1 MRNIP
6 SIISQCYKIAILFC
20 AIVLFYGCGSGS
32 KEAIDYTGF
41 TLIGPDGGTVYS
53 NDGKASANIPAGAVA
68 NKTAFIIK
76 PASSVPEGNIWAP
89 YDFLPDDIHFL
100 NPVTIS
106 ISYEESTLPSGLIE
120 SDLRLGKMFNNIWD
134 QIKESKVDIQGDIV
148 SYEVSHFSSYNLV
161 NTGKVPTGVKA
172 FPVNSLSMNNKLTRG
187 ITIRWKPVIGATS
200 YNIYWSTTPGVS
212 KTSATPIYNV
222 ASPYTHEDLTFG
234 KEYYYIVT
242 AVKNNA
248 EEEVSLETSALPGS
262 DYISG
267 GRDHAAVLKSDG
279 TVWTWGDNQYGQ
291 LGDGT
296 LTDRTTPVQ
305 VQGLTDVIAVAA
317 GRTMTMALKSDGTVW
332 TWGVNSSGEL
342 GDGSNVNRALPG
354 QVVGLTDIV
363 AIAAGWSTCVALKSD
378 GTVWTWGDNA
388 HGTVGDGTTEKRSLP
403 VQVVGLT
410 EIVAISAKRVHVLA
424 LKSDGTVWAW
434 GHNRLGQLGNG
445 TDTGESKLPVPIPVQ
460 VAGLTDPDATISAGY
475 WHSMAMKDDGSV
487 WSWGH
492 NEAGELC
499 DGTEINRS
507 LPGKIEGIT
516 DFLSLKGGEDYT
528 IFLKRD
534 GTVWMCGNNSNGILG
549 TVNPDPIIKIPTQVE
564 RLSDV
569 VAIDGGRFFQ
579 IALKGDGTLLSWGFN
594 SEGQLGDG
602 TTTHRTA
609 PVQVLM
615 APLF

>member
-1 MRNIP
+1 MIKRGSYAAGFFHVIGLL
-6 SIISQCYKIAILFC
+6 CTIALLF
-20 AIVLFYGCGSGS
+20 GCGSSESVDLSG
-32 KEAIDYTGF
+32 
-41 TLIGPDGGTVYS
+41 LIGPEGGTVTS
-53 NDGKASANIPAGAVA
+53 SDGKASVSIPAGALA
-68 NKTAFIIK
+68 KKTSIAIRPVSDV
-76 PASSVPEGNIWAP
+76 PAGKIGPAYE
-89 YDFLPDDIHFL
+89 FLPGDINFL
-100 NPVTIS
+100 IPVTVS
-106 ISYEESTLPSGLIE
+106 ISYNKAAIPSGLNE
-120 SDLRLGKMFNNIWD
+120 SDLCLGIVVKATWD
-134 QIKESKVDIQGDIV
+134 LIMPSFVDTDNHIV
-148 SYEVSHFSSYNLV
+148 SSDVDRFSRLSLIS
-161 NTGKVPTGVKA
+161 TASIPTGVMA
-172 FPVNSLSMNNKLTRG
+172 FPETPRRLNSK
-187 ITIRWKPVIGATS
+187 ITIRWNPVMGATS
-200 YNIYWSTTPGVS
+200 YKIFWSNTPGVS
-212 KTSATPIYNV
+212 NASGNMISNV
-222 ASPYTHEDLTFG
+222 SSPYTHKDLINGTT
-234 KEYYYIVT
+234 YYYIVT
-242 AVKNNA
+242 AVNSFG
-248 EEEVSLETSALPGS
+248 EIVQSLETAATPGM

-267 GRDHAAVLKSDG
+267 GRDHTAIIKSDG

-296 LTDRTTPVQ
+296 TTDSVTPVQ
-305 VQGLTDVIAVAA
+305 VQGLTDVITVAA

-332 TWGVNSSGEL
+332 TWGKNSAGEL
-342 GDGSNVNRALPG
+342 GDGSSIGLVRAVPG
-354 QVVGLTDIV
+354 QVIGLTDVI
-363 AIAAGWSTCVALKSD
+363 AIEAGWSTGVALKRD

-388 HGTVGDGTTEKRSLP
+388 HGTLGDGSVINQSLP
-403 VQVVGLT
+403 VQVVGLND
-410 EIVAISAKRVHVLA
+410 IVTISAKRAHVLA
-424 LKSDGTVWAW
+424 LKSDGTIWAW

-507 LPGKIEGIT
+507 LPGKIEGVA

-564 RLSDV
+564 GLSDV

-579 IALKGDGTLLSWGFN
+579 IALKGDGTLWSWGFN

>member
-1 MRNIP
+1 MIKRGSYAAGFFHVILLL
-6 SIISQCYKIAILFC
+6 CTIALLF
-20 AIVLFYGCGSGS
+20 GCGSSESVDLSG
-32 KEAIDYTGF
+32 
-41 TLIGPDGGTVYS
+41 LIGPEGGTVTS
-53 NDGKASANIPAGAVA
+53 SDGKASVSIPAGALA
-68 NKTAFIIK
+68 KKTSIAIRPVSDV
-76 PASSVPEGNIWAP
+76 PAGKIGPAYE
-89 YDFLPDDIHFL
+89 FLPGDINFL
-100 NPVTIS
+100 IPVTVS
-106 ISYEESTLPSGLIE
+106 ISYNKAAIPSGLNE
-120 SDLRLGKMFNNIWD
+120 SDLCLGIVVKATWD
-134 QIKESKVDIQGDIV
+134 LIMPSFVDTDNHIV
-148 SYEVSHFSSYNLV
+148 SSDVDRFSRLSLIS
-161 NTGKVPTGVKA
+161 TASIPTGVMA
-172 FPVNSLSMNNKLTRG
+172 FPETPRRLNSK
-187 ITIRWKPVIGATS
+187 ITIRWNPVMGATS
-200 YNIYWSTTPGVS
+200 YKIFWSNTPGVS
-212 KTSATPIYNV
+212 NASGNMISNV
-222 ASPYTHEDLTFG
+222 SSPYTHKDLINGTT
-234 KEYYYIVT
+234 YYYIVT
-242 AVKNNA
+242 AVNSFG
-248 EEEVSLETSALPGS
+248 EIVQSLETAATPGM

-564 RLSDV
+564 GLSDV